1 MEMQAMRAIDHVEMI
16 GSDLTSKI
24 GGNKEKDRMD
34 YYFMQ
39 VQGIWPAKSLDQIF
53 RSDAISVRHGSLL
66 AK

>member
-1 MEMQAMRAIDHVEMI
+1 MEMQAMRAIDLVEMI

-24 GGNKEKDRMD
+24 GGNNENGRMD

-53 RSDAISVRHGSLL
+53 RSDAINVRHSSLL